1 MVRTTATLLAT
12 LVIGTAVAWAQDPP
26 PAAPDSAAADTVG
39 VYSEDQA
46 KRGQSIYS
54 KNCVECHSASAY
66 TGSAFRRVWG
76 SRPAFEL
83 WEQIRTTMPEDNPGK
98 LSPQE
103 YSDIV
108 AYLLKLNKLPAG
120 PAELPAE
127 PEKLQQIM
135 IRISR
140 PGS

>member
-1 MVRTTATLLAT
+1 MFRTTVALLAVVC
-12 LVIGTAVAWAQDPP
+12 LSRSDLLAQGPP
-26 PAAPDSAAADTVG
+26 PDSAAAADSVG

-46 KRGQSIYS
+46 RRGQSIYS

-76 SRPAFEL
+76 SRSAFEL

-98 LSPQE
+98 LSHQE
-103 YSDIV
+103 YADIV

-120 PAELPAE
+120 PADLPGE
-127 PEKLQQIM
+127 PDKLQQIM

-140 PGS
+140 PES